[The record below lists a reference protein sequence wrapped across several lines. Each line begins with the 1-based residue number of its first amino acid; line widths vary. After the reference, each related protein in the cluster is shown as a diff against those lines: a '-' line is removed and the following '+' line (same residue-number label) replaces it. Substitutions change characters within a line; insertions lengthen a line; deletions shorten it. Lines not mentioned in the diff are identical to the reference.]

1 MADVEKRPRE
11 EQPPLRSDGRRVRV
25 VGYASVD
32 DLGEGAVRDGRVTPS
47 GDREIRDEWL
57 VDDLEDVELVVLAEG
72 DE

>member
-32 DLGEGAVRDGRVTPS
+32 DLAEGAVRERPVAIALDMV
-47 GDREIRDEWL
+47 L
-57 VDDLEDVELVVLAEG
+57 VEAAG
-72 DE
+72 GGA